1 MICHHQLPRIACV
14 YCLHADVEQ
23 LKAERQQL
31 RIAIYRALEALEA
44 DDLESAANALCA
56 VTEGGG

>member
-1 MICHHQLPRIACV
+1 MHDQ
-14 YCLHADVEQ
+14 VEQ

-44 DDLESAANALCA
+44 DDLDAAADALCA